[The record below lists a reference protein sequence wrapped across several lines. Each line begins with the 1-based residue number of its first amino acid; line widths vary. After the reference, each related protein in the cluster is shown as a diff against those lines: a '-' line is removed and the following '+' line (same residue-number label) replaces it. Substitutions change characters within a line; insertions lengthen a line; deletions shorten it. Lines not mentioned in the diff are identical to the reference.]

1 MDEKKRIVLAEDQ
14 TILRKGLRSL
24 LTPSE
29 GLEIVGEAADGL
41 EAIRCV
47 EGLKPDLLLLDLS
60 MPRMTGIAVMKD
72 IKRRFPETK
81 ILALTI
87 HKSEEHI
94 LAAFEAGAD
103 GYCLKDAKE
112 DELMT
117 AIGTVL
123 SGKRFISPGIVDQVL
138 VGYMEGRK
146 TLRSTSSWDSLTQ
159 REKEIL
165 KLVAE
170 GHKSKE
176 IADLLFI
183 SWKTVEKHRANIMDK
198 LDLHTASSLTAYAIE
213 KGLVTK

>member
-1 MDEKKRIVLAEDQ
+1 
-14 TILRKGLRSL
+14 
-24 LTPSE
+24 
-29 GLEIVGEAADGL
+29 
-41 EAIRCV
+41 
-47 EGLKPDLLLLDLS
+47 
-60 MPRMTGIAVMKD
+60 MPKMTGIAVMKD

-87 HKSEEHI
+87 HNSEEHI

-112 DELMT
+112 DELMI

-123 SGKRFISPGIVDQVL
+123 SGKRFISPGIADQVL

-176 IADLLFI
+176 IADLLCI

>member
-123 SGKRFISPGIVDQVL
+123 SGKRFISPGIADQVL

-159 REKEIL
+159 REKEVL

-176 IADLLFI
+176 IADLLCI